1 MYQIWRVV
9 WNNLHSQSER
19 SIFYDYQ
26 LSFFPPH
33 IRGDIVSWYFS
44 EREVPTTFHN
54 NFKSTNTDQWSPQY
68 LMFICLKFPFTWFWG
83 VFFFTSSYLV
93 CFYIPVRPELHCRW
107 LSLPL
112 LRNFVHMNLQSGY
125 RSKRLCNLAWLWF
138 TKDTV
143 YAGSRIRLFTPVT

>member
-9 WNNLHSQSER
+9 WNNLHSQR

-26 LSFFPPH
+26 LVFFSPH

-44 EREVPTTFHN
+44 KREVPTTFHTN
-54 NFKSTNTDQWSPQY
+54 VESTNTSEPRSISYSFAWNPLSPD
-68 LMFICLKFPFTWFWG
+68 FEG
-83 VFFFTSSYLV
+83 FFTSSYLV

-112 LRNFVHMNLQSGY
+112 LRNSVHMNLQSGY

-138 TKDTV
+138 TKDTL

>member
-9 WNNLHSQSER
+9 WNNLQSQSER

-26 LSFFPPH
+26 LRFFSH
-33 IRGDIVSWYFS
+33 IFVETLFRGILVS
-44 EREVPTTFHN
+44 ERCPLLSTKILKVPILTSDPRSILCSFAWN
-54 NFKSTNTDQWSPQY
+54 SLSPD
-68 LMFICLKFPFTWFWG
+68 FEG
-83 VFFFTSSYLV
+83 FFFTSSYLV